1 MSEALLYWLRVARYS
16 SKRCRGGPAC
26 PPLGSVRKRAG
37 GHAGQP
43 LQNKMS
49 EAQLDLL
56 IIGAGPAG
64 LSAAE
69 TAAHEGLSYLVIE
82 KGTIADTIRQY
93 PVGRTLFST
102 PNELEMREGTLKPVR
117 EKPTREELLSHYIH
131 FVLDQ
136 NLKINTDEEVV
147 AVEPIEPEAFLVR
160 TNRDEYTT
168 ARVLFAIG
176 AMAHPRR
183 LNIPG
188 EDLPK
193 VYHHFIEPYP
203 YVRKDALVV
212 GGGNSA
218 AEAAL
223 FLSEEGARTTM
234 AIWRE
239 DWENRDPKAGAMK
252 HWVRTPLE
260 REIEAGRLCVIL
272 FQQVEEITE
281 HEVRI
286 TTEGGE
292 TLTIPNDVV
301 FVLIGSDADLTLLKK
316 LGVKTAPGKLT
327 EVPVYDPETF
337 ETDVRGIYV
346 VGHFTNAR
354 HIKAA
359 IEVPRRIVPLIA
371 RSLRTTVG

>member
-1 MSEALLYWLRVARYS
+1 M
-16 SKRCRGGPAC
+16 
-26 PPLGSVRKRAG
+26 
-37 GHAGQP
+37 
-43 LQNKMS
+43 
-49 EAQLDLL
+49 AQESLDLL

-64 LSAAE
+64 LSAAD
-69 TAAHEGLSYLVIE
+69 AAAREGLDYLVIE

-102 PNELEMREGTLKPVR
+102 PNELEMREGTLHPVR

-136 NLKINTDEEVV
+136 DLRINAGEEVID
-147 AVEPIEPEAFLVR
+147 VECSGPEEFVVH
-160 TNRDEYTT
+160 TKSQDVIGNDTSTT
-168 ARVLFAIG
+168 YHARRLLFAIG
-176 AMAHPRR
+176 AMDHPRQ

-193 VYHHFIEPYP
+193 VHHRFVEPYP
-203 YVRKDALVV
+203 YVRKEALVV

-234 AIWRE
+234 AIWRD

-252 HWVRTPLE
+252 HWVRSPLE
-260 REIEAGRLCVIL
+260 REIAEGRLRVIL
-272 FQQVEEITE
+272 YKDIDEITE
-281 HEVRI
+281 SDVKL
-286 TTEGGE
+286 TTETGE
-292 TLTIPNDVV
+292 KRAIPNDVL

-316 LGVKTAPGKLT
+316 LGVETAPGKLT
-327 EVPVYDPETF
+327 EIPVYDPETF
-337 ETDVRGIYV
+337 ETNVRGVYV

-359 IEVPRRIVPLIA
+359 IDVPRRVVPLIA
-371 RSLRTTVG
+371 QSLRVAVAR

>member
-1 MSEALLYWLRVARYS
+1 MTIQS
-16 SKRCRGGPAC
+16 
-26 PPLGSVRKRAG
+26 
-37 GHAGQP
+37 
-43 LQNKMS
+43 
-49 EAQLDLL
+49 LDLL

-64 LSAAE
+64 LSAAY
-69 TAAHEGLSYLVIE
+69 AAAQEGLSYLVIE
-82 KGTIADTIRQY
+82 KGTIADTIRKY

-102 PNELEMREGTLKPVR
+102 PNELEMHEGALKPCR

-131 FVLDQ
+131 FVLD
-136 NLKINTDEEVV
+136 NDLHINTAEEVV
-147 AVEPIEPEAFLVR
+147 DIEKHGTEGFIVHTNANSYEA
-160 TNRDEYTT
+160 

-176 AMAHPRR
+176 AMDYPRW

-193 VYHHFIEPYP
+193 VRHLFVEPYA
-203 YVRKDALVV
+203 YIRRDALVV

-252 HWVRTPLE
+252 HWVRLPLE
-260 REIEAGRLCVIL
+260 QEVAAGRLRVVMYKEIL
-272 FQQVEEITE
+272 SITE
-281 HEVRI
+281 SSVTL
-286 TTEGGE
+286 TTEEGE
-292 TLTIPNDVV
+292 TLTIANDVV

-316 LGVKTAPGKLT
+316 LGVKTEPGKLT
-327 EVPVYDPETF
+327 EIPVYDPETF
-337 ETDVRGIYV
+337 ETDVSGIYV
-346 VGHFTNAR
+346 AGHFTHAR

-359 IEVPRRIVPLIA
+359 IDVPRRIVPLLA
-371 RSLRTTVG
+371 ESLRRTLPKK

>member
-1 MSEALLYWLRVARYS
+1 MSEL
-16 SKRCRGGPAC
+16 
-26 PPLGSVRKRAG
+26 
-37 GHAGQP
+37 
-43 LQNKMS
+43 
-49 EAQLDLL
+49 LDLL

-69 TAAHEGLSYLVIE
+69 AAAREGLSYVVIE
-82 KGTIADTIRQY
+82 KGTIADTIRSY

-102 PNELEMREGTLKPVR
+102 PNELEMEEGALQPCR
-117 EKPTREELLSHYIH
+117 EKPTREELLSHYIQ
-131 FVLDQ
+131 FVLKND
-136 NLKINTDEEVV
+136 LRINTAEEVV
-147 AVEPIEPEAFLVR
+147 NVEQLDPNEFVVE
-160 TNRDEYTT
+160 TNLKTYR
-168 ARVLFAIG
+168 ASRLLFAIG

-188 EDLPK
+188 ENLPK
-193 VYHHFIEPYP
+193 VHHLFIEPYA

-223 FLSEEGARTTM
+223 FLAEEGARTTL

-260 REIEAGRLCVIL
+260 KEVTAGRLRVVLYKDVIR
-272 FQQVEEITE
+272 ITE
-281 HEVRI
+281 KDV
-286 TTEGGE
+286 
-292 TLTIPNDVV
+292 TLTIEDGEVMTIANDVA

-316 LGVKTAPGKLT
+316 LGVKTEPGKLT
-327 EVPVYDPETF
+327 EVPLYDPETF
-337 ETDVRGIYV
+337 ETNVPGVYV
-346 VGHFTNAR
+346 VGHFTHAR

-359 IEVPRRIVPLIA
+359 IDVPRKIVPA
-371 RSLRTTVG
+371 MAKELRKVQT